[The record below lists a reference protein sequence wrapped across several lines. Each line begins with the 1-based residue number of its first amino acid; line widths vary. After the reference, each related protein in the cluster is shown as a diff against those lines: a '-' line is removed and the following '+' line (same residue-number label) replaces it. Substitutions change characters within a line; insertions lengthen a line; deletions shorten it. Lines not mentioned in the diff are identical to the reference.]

1 MARIVAISSQ
11 VASGHVGLSA
21 IVPVLHALGHDVIA
35 LPTVVLANHPGR
47 QQTFGTRI
55 APDVLA
61 AMLATLS
68 TNGRLKNIDAVL
80 SGYLPSAEHVR
91 VVANLVRE
99 LRAASPALTYLCDP
113 VLGDDP
119 KGLYIDPAAAAAIRT
134 DLLPL
139 ADIITPNRFESAWLS
154 GLPVDTP
161 ENAIAAARQL
171 GRPLCV
177 ATSIPVSI
185 LGAPDQLATLAIS
198 PAQVDQ
204 ATVPR
209 RSDVP
214 NGTGDLLAALFLS
227 GTLDHTTPVA
237 RTLAWAVTA
246 LDSLLTASGGQS
258 EMALIP
264 NLQSLVLQRN
274 TP

>member
-1 MARIVAISSQ
+1 
-11 VASGHVGLSA
+11 LSA
-21 IVPVLHALGHDVIA
+21 IVPALHALGHDVIA
-35 LPTVVLANHPGR
+35 LPTVLLANHPGR

-61 AMLATLS
+61 AMCATLS
-68 TNGRLKNIDAVL
+68 ANGRLDGIDAVL

-91 VVANLVRE
+91 VVANLVRD
-99 LRAASPALTYLCDP
+99 LRAASPTLTYLCDP

-134 DLLPL
+134 ELLPL
-139 ADIITPNRFESAWLS
+139 ADIITPNRFELAWLS
-154 GLPVDTP
+154 GHPVDGAEP
-161 ENAIAAARQL
+161 AIAAARHL

-177 ATSIPVSI
+177 ATSVHIT
-185 LGAPDQLATLAIS
+185 LDQLATLAIS
-198 PAQVDQ
+198 PSHVDQ

-209 RSDVP
+209 RLDVP
-214 NGTGDLLAALFLS
+214 NGTGDLLSALVLA
-227 GTLDHTTPVA
+227 GTLVRTTPLA
-237 RTLAWAVTA
+237 ETLAWAVTA
-246 LDSLLTASGGQS
+246 IDQLLTASTGQS

-264 NLQSLVLQRN
+264 NLQSLVLHRN